1 MKIKSILAVLL
12 TAVFLVP
19 IFPAFRAQA
28 EETAAFA
35 IDERAVLQGMKRSY
49 LQGYEPY
56 VSKAR
61 NTMTLYVPITSEA
74 AEGSIQAE
82 IILPDD
88 VPSPFPAQEMRAK
101 AKPEDGLWPVYF
113 KLELHEDRVNGD
125 YPAILRVTGADKNS
139 GSLSADIPYMFHIR
153 DGAPS
158 TEAMRLSLTE
168 LQSDLIVGEEG
179 AISVLLANPCSTV
192 AYEKITLRVSDTTG
206 DVLPKEADTLYLP
219 DLAPGA
225 QYPLRI
231 PVTVLANASV
241 APHSL
246 KFEFSWTAL
255 NQPITQVENYT
266 LPIAQEIRLEQGGI
280 SMPSTVVAGDSF
292 TIGLPLMNM
301 GRADVIN
308 VLVSASL
315 PGITD
320 RQSVLVG
327 AIKPGDTKQA
337 QITITTPKD
346 AVGDY
351 SGTLSVE
358 GTDNDGN
365 PAAFSLPVSLSL
377 EKPAPTP
384 SAEALD
390 KKEAEP
396 PLITLL
402 LAGGC
407 GLLLVII
414 ILQGAL
420 LRRKIHRLEEDKL

>member
-12 TAVFLVP
+12 TALFVIPFFSASRTL
-19 IFPAFRAQA
+19 A

-56 VSKAR
+56 VSKSR
-61 NTMTLYVPITSEA
+61 HTMTLYVPIASKA

-82 IILPDD
+82 IILPDN
-88 VPSPFPAQEMRAK
+88 VPSPFPPQEMQVK
-101 AKPEDGLWPVYF
+101 AKPEDGLWLVYF
-113 KLELHEDRVNGD
+113 KLTLHEDRVNGD
-125 YPAILRVTGADKNS
+125 YPAILRITGTDKDG
-139 GSLSADIPYMFHIR
+139 GSLSTDISYVFHIR
-153 DGAPS
+153 DGAAS

-168 LQSDLIVGEEG
+168 MLSDLNVGEEG
-179 AISVLLANPCSTV
+179 SISVLLTNPCSTV
-192 AYEKITLRVSDTTG
+192 AYEKITLRVSDATG
-206 DVLPKEADTLYLP
+206 DILPQEADTLYLP

-225 QYPLRI
+225 QYPLRL

-241 APHSL
+241 EPHSL

-301 GRADVIN
+301 GRADIIN

-320 RQSVLVG
+320 KQSVLVG
-327 AIKPGDTKQA
+327 TIKPGDTKQA
-337 QITITTPKD
+337 QITITTSKD
-346 AVGDY
+346 AAGDY

-358 GTDNDGN
+358 GTDSDGN
-365 PAAFSLPVSLSL
+365 PTAFSLPLSLSL

-384 SAEALD
+384 SVEALD
-390 KKEAEP
+390 KEEAET

-407 GLLLVII
+407 GLLLIVI

>member
-12 TAVFLVP
+12 TAVFLMP
-19 IFPAFRAQA
+19 FFPALA
-28 EETAAFA
+28 EEAAAFA

-49 LQGYEPY
+49 LQGYEPS
-56 VSKAR
+56 VSKSR
-61 NTMTLYVPITSEA
+61 NTMTLYVPIASEA

-82 IILPDD
+82 IILPDN
-88 VPSPFPAQEMRAK
+88 VPSPFPPQEMRVN
-101 AKPEDGLWPVYF
+101 AKPEDGLWLVYF
-113 KLELHEDRVNGD
+113 KLDLHEDRVNGD
-125 YPAILRVTGADKNS
+125 YPAILRVTGADKDG
-139 GSLSADIPYMFHIR
+139 GSLSADIPYVFHIR

-168 LQSDLIVGEEG
+168 MQSELNVGEEG
-179 AISVLLANPCSTV
+179 AISVLLTNPCSTV
-192 AYEKITLRVSDTTG
+192 AYEQITLRVSDATG
-206 DVLPKEADTLYLP
+206 DVLPQEADTLYLP

-225 QYPLRI
+225 QYPLRL

-241 APHSL
+241 EPHSL

-320 RQSVLVG
+320 KQSVLVG
-327 AIKPGDTKQA
+327 TIKPGDTKQA
-337 QITITTPKD
+337 QITITTSKD

-365 PAAFSLPVSLSL
+365 PVAFSLPVSLSL

-384 SAEALD
+384 SVEALD
-390 KKEAEP
+390 KEEAET

-402 LAGGC
+402 LGGGC
-407 GLLLVII
+407 GLLLII
-414 ILQGAL
+414 VILQGAL
-420 LRRKIHRLEEDKL
+420 LRRKIHHLEEDKL